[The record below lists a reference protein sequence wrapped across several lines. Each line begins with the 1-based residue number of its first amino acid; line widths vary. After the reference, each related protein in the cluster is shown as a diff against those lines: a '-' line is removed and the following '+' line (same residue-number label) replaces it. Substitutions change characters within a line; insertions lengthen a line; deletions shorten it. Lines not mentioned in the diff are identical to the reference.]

1 MRYKLTKR
9 IIAIVVSFVMA
20 VSVFPQMVN
29 AQETAEVKTTP
40 ESVFDSFEKIET
52 LNNDSILGMDFSY
65 YQQDLEWGKTYHN
78 YKYEEVDVFD
88 FVKSQGVNT
97 ISVRVMVNPEN
108 ATGDAKYF
116 TLENA
121 AKTIKAANAAGLNTN
136 MILYYSD
143 DLTYANKQE
152 LPAAWSASEEAA
164 DQAKKYTTEAL
175 DYLKERSV
183 IPTMITIGNEVN
195 YNFLNYTGDDAWRGW
210 QAFGTISQTIKTA
223 FPSVKVGIGL
233 AAPEDPT
240 GIRWPVEK
248 LNEEWINCQYDYVG
262 INLYT
267 WDGFDEVDYTE
278 KLIAQFEATE
288 QAAGKQNVTCYIQ
301 NVKYQRYSTEDASF
315 TAEKQAQSIYNL
327 LAATTDAGNAGG
339 VIVDQAEFVGSW
351 NSFFDDDRAI
361 ISLAAFAYAQG
372 NKVDITTTPS
382 TEIIYKYGL
391 ESGLKDVNVT
401 IPRIDGM
408 NDSAIRGV
416 DVSSYQALKDAGVK
430 FYDNNGNEA
439 ELMKVLADNGVNYIR
454 LRIWN
459 DPYNAKGEVYGGG
472 VNSVEQDLKIA
483 KEATKYGM
491 KLLLCFHYSD
501 FWADPTIQQLP
512 KAWKK
517 DAGNPEKIADDIYN
531 FTADTIQ
538 KFKAIGA
545 DIGMVQIGNEIT
557 KGMCEVMQTSNY
569 TDLWGEGEKAKKIT
583 SYLKSGASAV
593 RKYAPNALVALQ
605 LETPNATKYKY
616 IMDAWERE
624 GVDYDVLGSSY
635 YPFWSQTVETLEV
648 VQKLAADYGKLF
660 CVLETS
666 WMNTL
671 YDADGTTNQL
681 GEGTVNLNVYKVG
694 VQGQVDV
701 LSDQYKTILSQPNGL
716 GSFYWEPAWIPV
728 KAGWV
733 NWEYNKEIADQYGTG
748 WASAGAVGYHPNY
761 KMYYKGEPCWGGSGW
776 DNQALFDFNGH
787 PLKSLSFYKN
797 SQTTIQTQTIRIK
810 ICDKNGNEIDKA
822 IVVKVKVGET
832 VTVTLP
838 EVAGFKPVTKT
849 IQVKGTKSGVTTQT
863 VNYQDA
869 LYVAPDKANYTYD
882 GKQKTPPVTVYY
894 GNTVV
899 AKSIKESNKKVKL
912 TYEAGRIESGTYK
925 IKATGLGTY
934 TGKTA
939 KTTFTISPVR
949 MENCKITLAKTKL
962 TYNGKKQTPKVT
974 VKVGSRVLKKNTNYT
989 LTYSANKKIGEAKV
1003 TIKGRGHNYAGKT
1016 VKTFKI
1022 VPKTTKIQKL
1032 AKGDKKITVKW
1043 GIVKKQCSGYQ
1054 IQYSTSEKF
1063 TKKTTKKVTVKS
1075 YKTTKKTIRNLKSNK
1090 KYYVRIRTYKVVKGK
1105 KYYSYWS
1112 KVKSI

>member
-78 YKYEEVDVFD
+78 YKYEEVDVFN

-108 ATGDAKYF
+108 VTGDAKYF

-121 AKTIKAANAAGLNTN
+121 AKTIKAAKAAGLNTN

-152 LPAAWSASEEAA
+152 LPASWSASEEAA
-164 DQAKKYTTEAL
+164 DQAKKYTTETL

-240 GIRWPVEK
+240 GIQWSVKK
-248 LNEEWINCQYDYVG
+248 LNEDWINCQYDYVG

-278 KLIAQFEATE
+278 KLITQFEATE

-339 VIVDQAEFVGSW
+339 VIVEQAEFVGSW

-361 ISLAAFAYAQG
+361 ISLATFAYAQG

-401 IPRIDGM
+401 IPKIDGM